1 MALKQDFL
9 AKIFSLSYCA
19 VLAFPIEERV
29 RQESERSKTKHRQKI
44 NITSSRSMLKSI
56 VLGILS
62 EQQVEKAIQ
71 AFDNI
76 VYSTRE
82 IIRPGINVKEKT
94 ANEATSLELKGILA

>member
-1 MALKQDFL
+1 
-9 AKIFSLSYCA
+9 
-19 VLAFPIEERV
+19 
-29 RQESERSKTKHRQKI
+29 
-44 NITSSRSMLKSI
+44 MLKSI